1 MRRPI
6 VTRRPA
12 SPATAGE
19 GAGEENVKPGPS
31 EPQGNGSAMEKLA
44 LALKDLSGEAQPMV
58 SYELGFTLQPAPYE
72 SLRVV
77 VGVSNVPLSV
87 LETDEGKERLAEVL
101 LSAAGIVEN
110 EVSRQLDE
118 ALKTNGQKKGRKQ
131 S

>member
-1 MRRPI
+1 
-6 VTRRPA
+6 
-12 SPATAGE
+12 
-19 GAGEENVKPGPS
+19 
-31 EPQGNGSAMEKLA
+31 
-44 LALKDLSGEAQPMV
+44 MV

-87 LETDEGKERLAEVL
+87 LETDEGKKRLAEVL